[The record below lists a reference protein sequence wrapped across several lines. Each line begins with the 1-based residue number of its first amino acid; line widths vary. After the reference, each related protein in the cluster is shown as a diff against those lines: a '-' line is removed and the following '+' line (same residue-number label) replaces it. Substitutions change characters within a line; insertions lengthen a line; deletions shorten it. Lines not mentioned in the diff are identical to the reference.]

1 MSNVGSVGKFFLV
14 PDLDRPM
21 TLAPNAILLRS
32 MTYSTY
38 FLFQLLQTSSMTES
52 INEKTTPGVQQKINK
67 TDLKKIITNVPTLNE
82 SSMVGQMLSL
92 LDNLIAATQDKI
104 DALEQAKKA
113 LLQRLFDQ
121 SWRFKGY
128 SDPWEKR
135 KFKDLVVRVNKTSD
149 DSTIPSV
156 EFEDII
162 SKQGRL
168 NKDVRLKIN
177 SKQGIYFEPQDVLFG
192 KLRPYLQNWLFP
204 SFYGRAVG
212 DFWVLRANSS
222 VLSEYLF
229 VLIQSPRFQIVANI
243 SSGTK
248 MPRSD
253 WNTVSNTSFPIP
265 VQSEQRKIWQLFNVL
280 DNLIAA
286 TQDKLSFLK
295 KMKMFFLQQI
305 FPTKNH
311 DVPQIRFDG
320 FTDVWSH
327 YKLGSLMRID
337 KEQEVKKELLTDIQ
351 KGFYV
356 LAMRTFSMD
365 GYIDHSKPYW
375 LNHLDNVSDDKFLLP
390 REFAILDADMDA
402 NLPKIGRVLLLA
414 VKSIYWQRM
423 SERYRLNQETTQSS
437 STL

>member
-1 MSNVGSVGKFFLV
+1 MSK
-14 PDLDRPM
+14 D
-21 TLAPNAILLRS
+21 A
-32 MTYSTY
+32 
-38 FLFQLLQTSSMTES
+38 
-52 INEKTTPGVQQKINK
+52 K
-67 TDLKKIITNVPTLNE
+67 NVP
-82 SSMVGQMLSL
+82 
-92 LDNLIAATQDKI
+92 
-104 DALEQAKKA
+104 AL
-113 LLQRLFDQ
+113 
-121 SWRFKGY
+121 RFKGY
-128 SDPWEKR
+128 SDAWEKR

-286 TQDKLSFLK
+286 TQHKIDALEQIKEKLSQNLFDQSWRFKEYSTPWKENKLK
-295 KMKMFFLQQI
+295 DIVSAYSGGTPSANIRTYYGGHIPFIRSAEIHSSTTALTLTQEGLQNSSAKLVKTGDI
-305 FPTKNH
+305 LYALYGANSG
-311 DVPQIRFDG
+311 DVDRSKINGAINQAI
-320 FTDVWSH
+320 
-327 YKLGSLMRID
+327 
-337 KEQEVKKELLTDIQ
+337 
-351 KGFYV
+351 
-356 LAMRTFSMD
+356 LAMRP
-365 GYIDHSKPYW
+365 SKENDPNFILFQLMRMKDKIVSTYLQGGQGNLSGRLILA
-375 LNHLDNVSDDKFLLP
+375 LNLDMPESTLEQ
-390 REFAILDADMDA
+390 RT
-402 NLPKIGRVLLLA
+402 IGRLLQLLCELIG
-414 VKSIYWQRM
+414 VNQSKYSQLELLKKSLLQN
-423 SERYRLNQETTQSS
+423 LFV
-437 STL
+437 

>member
-1 MSNVGSVGKFFLV
+1 MSK
-14 PDLDRPM
+14 D
-21 TLAPNAILLRS
+21 A
-32 MTYSTY
+32 
-38 FLFQLLQTSSMTES
+38 
-52 INEKTTPGVQQKINK
+52 K
-67 TDLKKIITNVPTLNE
+67 NVP
-82 SSMVGQMLSL
+82 
-92 LDNLIAATQDKI
+92 
-104 DALEQAKKA
+104 AL
-113 LLQRLFDQ
+113 
-121 SWRFKGY
+121 RFKGY
-128 SDPWEKR
+128 SDAWEKR

-286 TQDKLSFLK
+286 TQHNIDALEQAKKALLQRLFDQSWRFKGYSDPWEKRKLGEVATITMGQSPDSKNYTLNPQDHILVQGNADIKNGWVEPRVWTTQITKIAKKGSVLLSVRAPVGEVSKTAFDVVLGRGVASVGQTDFLYQYLITLKINGFWLRYSTGSTFDSINSADIKDAIIFLPEKNEQSRIAKTLNCIDNLIAATQSRLSSLELLK
-295 KMKMFFLQQI
+295 KALLQDLFI
-305 FPTKNH
+305 
-311 DVPQIRFDG
+311 
-320 FTDVWSH
+320 
-327 YKLGSLMRID
+327 
-337 KEQEVKKELLTDIQ
+337 
-351 KGFYV
+351 
-356 LAMRTFSMD
+356 
-365 GYIDHSKPYW
+365 
-375 LNHLDNVSDDKFLLP
+375 
-390 REFAILDADMDA
+390 
-402 NLPKIGRVLLLA
+402 
-414 VKSIYWQRM
+414 
-423 SERYRLNQETTQSS
+423 
-437 STL
+437 

>member
-1 MSNVGSVGKFFLV
+1 MSK
-14 PDLDRPM
+14 D
-21 TLAPNAILLRS
+21 A
-32 MTYSTY
+32 
-38 FLFQLLQTSSMTES
+38 
-52 INEKTTPGVQQKINK
+52 K
-67 TDLKKIITNVPTLNE
+67 NVP
-82 SSMVGQMLSL
+82 
-92 LDNLIAATQDKI
+92 
-104 DALEQAKKA
+104 AL
-113 LLQRLFDQ
+113 
-121 SWRFKGY
+121 RFKGY
-128 SDPWEKR
+128 SDAWEKR

-286 TQDKLSFLK
+286 TQHKIDALEQTK
-295 KMKMFFLQQI
+295 KALLQRLFDQSW
-305 FPTKNH
+305 
-311 DVPQIRFDG
+311 RFKGYSDP
-320 FTDVWSH
+320 WEKR
-327 YKLGSLMRID
+327 KLG
-337 KEQEVKKELLTDIQ
+337 EVATITMGQSPDSKNYTLNPQDHILVQGNADIKNGWVEPRVWTTQITKIAKKGSVLLSVRAPVGEVSKTAFDVVLGRGVASVGQTDFLYQYLITL
-351 KGFYV
+351 KINGFWLRYSTGS
-356 LAMRTFSMD
+356 TFDSINSAD
-365 GYIDHSKPYW
+365 IKD
-375 LNHLDNVSDDKFLLP
+375 
-390 REFAILDADMDA
+390 AIIF
-402 NLPKIGRVLLLA
+402 LPKKNEQDRIA
-414 VKSIYWQRM
+414 KT
-423 SERYRLNQETTQSS
+423 LNCIDSLIVSVT
-437 STL
+437 